1 MKTVNKYGLEYAGPR
16 RARRGAMKQWLIDL
30 VVGAAAMALLWW
42 LFSLVSRAATVGDV
56 MPLGA
61 QAGKP
66 MLLGAAGFGLPDWVA
81 LGVLG
86 VIVALMVWRIICGVW
101 QDADEEQRHSSTV
114 DAGDWLPCLMEW
126 FARRH
131 VMLSRGQAMDMRMI
145 CVPDHR
151 RALVELDQYLRQRMK
166 LRLWMTSLL
175 EVQQICLRSEPE
187 IVVLGK
193 EGEV

>member
-16 RARRGAMKQWLIDL
+16 RARRGAMKQRMIDL
-30 VVGAAAMALLWW
+30 VIGAVVMALLWW

-56 MPLGA
+56 MPLRA

-66 MLLGAAGFGLPDWVA
+66 MLQAAGFGLPEWVA
-81 LGVLG
+81 AGIVG
-86 VIVALMVWRIICGVW
+86 VIAALMVWRLICGVR
-101 QDADEEQRHSSTV
+101 QDADDEHHHTSTV
-114 DAGDWLPCLMEW
+114 NAGNWLPCLMEW

-131 VMLSRGQAMDMRMI
+131 VMLSHGQAMDIRTI

-187 IVVLGK
+187 MVVLGK